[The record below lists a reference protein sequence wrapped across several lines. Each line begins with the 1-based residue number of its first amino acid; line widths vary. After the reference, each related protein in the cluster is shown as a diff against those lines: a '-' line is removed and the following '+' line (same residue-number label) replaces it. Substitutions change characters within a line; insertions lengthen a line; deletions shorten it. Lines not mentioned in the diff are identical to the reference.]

1 MEPVLSGLRVV
12 EAATFVAA
20 PAAGTM
26 LGDFGADVI
35 HVEAPGSGDPYRAL
49 YKLHP
54 LPSCEENYPW
64 LLDGRNKRSVALNLK
79 HADGRAALYR
89 LLADADVF
97 ITNYQPSV
105 LADLGIRHEDVR
117 DLNPRLIYA
126 HVTGYGERGPEVER
140 PGYDATAWWARSG
153 LMDSVRPRDGELAL
167 STPGMGDH
175 PTSVALFG
183 AIMLA
188 LYRRTISGE
197 GGKVSTSLMANGM
210 WSNGVLV
217 QAALCQAREMQPFV
231 RAETPNALLCVY
243 RTRDARHFSLILVK
257 ESSEWPQFC
266 AAIDRPALAEDPRFA
281 EIETRR
287 ANAPVLMAILDEIF
301 ATRTLDE
308 WCAIFDRHRI
318 TFGIVRRGA
327 DLPRDAQARANGLFR
342 PLIDRPEREV
352 VDSPIF
358 VEGETKVAPR
368 SAPELGAHTH
378 EVLREAGYSSE
389 EIAALLAS
397 GAAA

>member
-20 PAAGTM
+20 PAAGTL

-126 HVTGYGERGPEVER
+126 HVTGY
-140 PGYDATAWWARSG
+140 
-153 LMDSVRPRDGELAL
+153 GELAL

-266 AAIDRPALAEDPRFA
+266 AAIDQPALAEDPRFA
-281 EIETRR
+281 EIATRR

-342 PLIDRPEREV
+342 PLVDRPEREV